1 MLTQVSGL
9 VIRRE
14 RGSLLTV
21 TCASASPP
29 SIQNSEWVSELSP
42 GVAQLISQELKVR
55 QPPGSLEGSPKELTA
70 QSPDSLLVAV
80 GRQDT
85 HLFLSFP
92 GEQGVHWLVRADKC
106 GILLRLGL
114 QLHGG
119 KVPIPLSNSEKS
131 PQTGRP
137 GLSAQGGRRWL
148 EFWRGQCRASAMTGP
163 AELGP
168 Q

>member
-1 MLTQVSGL
+1 MLAQVSGL

-14 RGSLLTV
+14 RGSPLTV
-21 TCASASPP
+21 ACASASPL

-55 QPPGSLEGSPKELTA
+55 QPPGSLEGSPRELTA

-92 GEQGVHWLVRADKC
+92 GEQGVRWLVRADKC

-114 QLHGG
+114 RLHGG
-119 KVPIPLSNSEKS
+119 AGS
-131 PQTGRP
+131 
-137 GLSAQGGRRWL
+137 
-148 EFWRGQCRASAMTGP
+148 
-163 AELGP
+163 
-168 Q
+168 